1 MSATEPAFAE
11 RHDPRTCVVRDVTLG
26 RDVRFWGFVNLYG
39 CSIGDET
46 RIGTFV
52 EVQKGAR
59 IGARCK
65 LSSHSFVCEG
75 VTIEDDVFVGHGV
88 MFINDKHPRAVAADG
103 RPQTEADW
111 TCVPTHVGRGASIG
125 TGATILCGVRIGAG
139 AMVGAGAV
147 VTRDVPPGAVVAG
160 NPARVVRR
168 EDPAAATS
176 PTGPVPQFDL
186 RRQTAA
192 LRADLMAAIERVVL
206 DGAYALGPAVE
217 GFEREFAALCGV
229 RHCVGVNSGTSA
241 LHLALLALGVGEG
254 HEVIT
259 TPLTFV
265 ATAWA
270 ISYTGA
276 RPVLVDVAP
285 DTLCLDPAAVERA
298 ITPRTR
304 AVLPVHLYGHPAE
317 TRALRAVCEAR
328 GLPLIE
334 DAAQAH
340 GASLGGRP
348 VGALG
353 RAACFSFYPSKNLGA
368 CGEGGAIVTDDDEVA
383 ATARVLRDH
392 AQRTKGRHERLGF
405 NYRMEGIQGAALG
418 VKVRHLPR
426 WNQRRREVARAYLAG
441 LAGTPDLVLPVER
454 DGAVHAWHQF
464 VVRHPRR
471 DALRDALQARGVGT
485 AIHYPLPVHLQP
497 AYAHLDHG
505 PGSFPVAEQAARE
518 VLSLPMFPE
527 LTADEVDR
535 VIAATREVCAGLGE
549 R

>member
-1 MSATEPAFAE
+1 MQTTTEARWADQ
-11 RHDPRTCVVRDVTLG
+11 HDPRTCVVRDVTLG

-39 CSIGDET
+39 CTIGDET

-65 LSSHSFVCEG
+65 VSSHTFICEG

-88 MFINDKHPRAVAADG
+88 MFINDKRPRAVAVDG

-139 AMVGAGAV
+139 AMIGAGAV
-147 VTRDVPPGAVVAG
+147 VTKDVAPGAVVAG
-160 NPARVVRR
+160 NPARPL
-168 EDPAAATS
+168 PAPAPVTTTAT
-176 PTGPVPQFDL
+176 TTAQVPQFDL
-186 RRQTAA
+186 RRQASA
-192 LRADLMAAIERVVL
+192 LRADLMAAIEQVVL

-217 GFEREFAALCGV
+217 GFEREFAALCGA

-254 HEVIT
+254 DEVIT
-259 TPLTFV
+259 TPATFV

-270 ISYTGA
+270 ISYCGA
-276 RPVLVDVAP
+276 RPVLVDVEE

-298 ITPRTR
+298 LTPRTK
-304 AVLPVHLYGHPAE
+304 AVVAVHLYGHPADAS
-317 TRALRAVCEAR
+317 ALRAVCDAR
-328 GLPLIE
+328 GVPLLE

-340 GASLGGRP
+340 GASVRGRP
-348 VGALG
+348 AGALG

-368 CGEGGAIVTDDDEVA
+368 CGEGGAIVTDDDALAA
-383 ATARVLRDH
+383 ATRELRDH
-392 AQRTKGRHERLGF
+392 AQRVKGRHERLGF

-441 LAGTPDLVLPVER
+441 LAGTPGLRLPVER
-454 DGAVHAWHQF
+454 PEVVHAWHQF

-471 DALRDALQARGVGT
+471 DDLRAALAARGVGT
-485 AIHYPLPVHLQP
+485 AIHYPTPVHLQP
-497 AYAHLDHG
+497 AYAHLGQG
-505 PGSFPVAEQAARE
+505 PGSLPVAERAAGE

-527 LTADEVDR
+527 LTHDEVER
-535 VIAATREVCAGLGE
+535 VIAAVKDACR
-549 R
+549 

>member
-1 MSATEPAFAE
+1 MSAAEPE
-11 RHDPRTCVVRDVTLG
+11 WSSRHDPRTCVVRDVTLG

-125 TGATILCGVRIGAG
+125 TGAVILCGVRIGAG

-147 VTRDVPPGAVVAG
+147 VTKDVAPGAVVAG
-160 NPARVVRR
+160 VPARVLRR
-168 EDPAAATS
+168 EEPA
-176 PTGPVPQFDL
+176 PTGPIPQFDL
-186 RRQTAA
+186 RRQAAA
-192 LRADLMAAIERVVL
+192 LRAELMPALERVVL
-206 DGAYALGPAVE
+206 DGAYALGPAVDDL
-217 GFEREFAALCGV
+217 ERELAALCGA
-229 RHCVGVNSGTSA
+229 RHAVGVSSGTSA

-254 HEVIT
+254 DEVIT

-270 ISYTGA
+270 ISYCGA
-276 RPVLVDVAP
+276 RPVFVDVRP

-298 ITPRTR
+298 LTPRTR
-304 AVLPVHLYGHPAE
+304 AVLPVHLHGHPADMG
-317 TRALRAVCEAR
+317 ALRAVCDAR
-328 GLPLIE
+328 GVPLVE

-340 GASLGGRP
+340 GASLAGRP
-348 VGALG
+348 VGSLG

-368 CGEGGAIVTDDDEVA
+368 LGEAGAIVTSDDDLA
-383 ATARVLRDH
+383 ATARMLRDH
-392 AQRTKGRHERLGF
+392 AQVTKGRHERLGF
-405 NYRMEGIQGAALG
+405 NDRMDGLQGAALG
-418 VKVRHLPR
+418 VKLRHLPR
-426 WNQRRREVARAYLAG
+426 WNQRRREVAAAYLAG
-441 LAGTPDLVLPVER
+441 LAGAPGLVLPVER
-454 DGAVHAWHQF
+454 PGAVHAWHQF

-471 DALRDALQARGVGT
+471 DALREALQARGVGT
-485 AIHYPLPVHLQP
+485 AIHYATPVHRQP
-497 AYAHLDHG
+497 AYAHLG
-505 PGSFPVAEQAARE
+505 LAEGSFPVAEQAARE
-518 VLSLPMFPE
+518 VLSLPLFPE
-527 LTADEVDR
+527 LTPDEVDR
-535 VIAATREVCAGLGE
+535 VIAATREACEALA
-549 R
+549 